1 MSTELK
7 SNCVTKY
14 RKILTKKAIDSY
26 KALIITTI
34 NYKNY
39 ACINIDLSS

>member
-14 RKILTKKAIDSY
+14 RKILTKKATDVN
-26 KALIITTI
+26 KTLIITTI
-34 NYKNY
+34 NHENY
-39 ACINIDLSS
+39 ACINIDSSS

>member
-7 SNCVTKY
+7 TNCVTKY

-34 NYKNY
+34 NRKNY